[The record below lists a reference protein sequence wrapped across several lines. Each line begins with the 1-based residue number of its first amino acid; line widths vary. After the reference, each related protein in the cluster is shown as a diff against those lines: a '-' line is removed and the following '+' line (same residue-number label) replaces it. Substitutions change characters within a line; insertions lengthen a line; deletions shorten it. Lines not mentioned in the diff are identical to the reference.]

1 VKINQPDNSEPKFE
15 KVISYLLMTGV
26 ILCILLEVI
35 GVALF
40 YHDYGNLNI
49 SQQAGVFVKGHDF
62 FSFIYQQFHHGSA
75 VTPAILFMIAGIVV
89 LILTPYLRVIA
100 SFLYFSWQKNWK
112 YVIITLFVLIVVTLS
127 LTLH

>member
-1 VKINQPDNSEPKFE
+1 MKINRPDNSEPKFE

-35 GVALF
+35 GVALL
-40 YHDYGNLNI
+40 YDDYGNLNI

-62 FSFIYQQFHHGSA
+62 FSFIYQQFHKGNA

-112 YVIITLFVLIVVTLS
+112 YIIFTLFVLIVVTLS